1 MTADK
6 HFKRKVRERSR
17 RTGESYT
24 AALRH
29 LRRDILREPAMHS
42 DPTNQGDPVQW
53 QRVEKPDFGYA
64 AHVPDDWEEYPPNLK
79 NSPLET
85 ARFAGPADRRHSV
98 IVFRGMPRPGLS
110 AAERAERAQASL
122 EAAGFGDFEI
132 TEAEVVGQPGAR
144 LDCVKRDAG
153 RIWAVREYFV
163 GRDDS
168 HFALGCGS
176 SVPDEDDA
184 LFTQIAERFEF
195 LSSLGDLGS

>member
-1 MTADK
+1 MAAEGPMTADK

-29 LRRDILREPAMHS
+29 LRRDTLREPVMRS
-42 DPTNQGDPVQW
+42 DPTNQGDPVHW

-64 AHVPDDWEEYPPNLK
+64 AHVPPDWEEYPPDLK
-79 NSPLET
+79 NSLFEA
-85 ARFAGPADRRHSV
+85 ARFADPADRRHGV

-110 AAERAERAQASL
+110 AAERAEWAQASL

-132 TEAEVVGQPGAR
+132 TEAEVAGQPGAR

-153 RIWAVREYFV
+153 RTWAVREYFRRPRRQSLRPGLRLLGARR
-163 GRDDS
+163 GRRAVHPDS
-168 HFALGCGS
+168 GAVR
-176 SVPDEDDA
+176 VP
-184 LFTQIAERFEF
+184 Q
-195 LSSLGDLGS
+195 